1 MITCSVDP
9 IAHRRVYKPV
19 HLGFHPGK
27 SGGRVVA
34 EACSSFT
41 PAQAA
46 WVWRHIVQVAAGVA
60 PNAGTSPDNA
70 KAPLASP
77 LYQSHDR

>member
-1 MITCSVDP
+1 LITCSVDP

-27 SGGRVVA
+27 SGGSVVA

-60 PNAGTSPDNA
+60 PQARTAQDHG
-70 KAPLASP
+70 KAPLRAP
-77 LYQSHDR
+77 